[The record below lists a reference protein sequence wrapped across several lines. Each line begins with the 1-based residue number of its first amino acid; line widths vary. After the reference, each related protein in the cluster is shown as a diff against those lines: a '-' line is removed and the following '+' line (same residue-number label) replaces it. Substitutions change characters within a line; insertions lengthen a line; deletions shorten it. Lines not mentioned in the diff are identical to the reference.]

1 MMMNQMNQEQLL
13 RWIDRAS
20 FAMLDMVLYLD
31 THPEDVEGIKYFNH
45 YMEQRQAAMR
55 AYAESYGPLS
65 LSMAK
70 STDYWDWSDTPLPWE
85 GGSC

>member
-13 RWIDRAS
+13 RWIDRVS

-65 LSMAK
+65 LSTAK
-70 STDYWDWSDTPLPWE
+70 PVDYWDWSDAPLPWE
-85 GGSC
+85 GGNC